1 MQWADPKIVDLKE
14 KRRLNND
21 DEEEEEEE
29 EKVDPASIM
38 LIHNRKVPMVGVV

>member
-21 DEEEEEEE
+21 DEEDQEE